1 MQYGSNLKEAG
12 LPNEQQEQTVTEP
25 TPSFPTTTNM
35 PSKRL
40 PQELIDAIVLDLED
54 DKSCLSSCSK
64 TAKTFRVPCQRRIFR
79 QMVLHDKKT
88 GYSNTHQRARD
99 LLVASPHLE
108 VYIHNL
114 TAFWPSGQAGMR
126 SLGSVLRALHNV
138 QCLTISNSEE
148 LNADWRDIA
157 PDLDSA
163 IFDTISLHSLDR
175 LHLIGLD
182 RVPHSLIL
190 HATCSVRLLSLD
202 IYTRP
207 VAVQT
212 SVEPCPSPPQLEH
225 LILRDSRTAFHM
237 RRFMLSLNRAG
248 YMQNTRRLVL
258 PLALRDS
265 DSQELFDFL
274 PPGLYHLEIECG
286 SFVSIIAIPT
296 LKFLRVL
303 ELGFYIGQSRVLPG
317 SLDLIISQL
326 HKLTPALEELSLT
339 IEIMPRIPEIPWPHG
354 QPWPAFDVGFAQ
366 RGDLSRLRKVT
377 CYLRLKMDYFHGDS
391 DVSFVGF
398 VTAMEGKLLG
408 LTSTDMLSF
417 ARKKA
422 IDPER
427 GY

>member
-1 MQYGSNLKEAG
+1 
-12 LPNEQQEQTVTEP
+12 
-25 TPSFPTTTNM
+25 M

-79 QMVLHDKKT
+79 QVVLHGKKS

-108 VYIHNL
+108 AYIHNL
-114 TAFWPSGQAGMR
+114 TAFWPNGPADMR
-126 SLGSVLRALHNV
+126 SLGTVLRALHNV
-138 QCLTISNSEE
+138 QCFTISNSESIV
-148 LNADWRDIA
+148 DWSTLT
-157 PDLDSA
+157 PDLTSV
-163 IFDTISLHSLDR
+163 IFDAISLRSLDQ
-175 LHLIGLD
+175 LHLIGLE

-207 VAVQT
+207 VAVQAP
-212 SVEPCPSPPQLEH
+212 VEPCPSPPQLEH

-248 YMQNTRRLVL
+248 YLQNTRHLIL
-258 PLALRDS
+258 PLDRRDI
-265 DSQELFDFL
+265 DIQELFDSV
-274 PPGLYHLEIECG
+274 PPGLCHLEIESG
-286 SFVSIIAIPT
+286 LFSGIITIPT
-296 LKFLRVL
+296 LKLLRVL
-303 ELGFYIGQSRVLPG
+303 DLGFYIGQSRVLPG
-317 SLDLIISQL
+317 TLDLIISQL
-326 HKLTPALEELSLT
+326 HKLTPALEELGLT

-354 QPWPAFDVGFAQ
+354 QPWPVFDVGFAQ
-366 RGDLSRLRKVT
+366 RGELSQLRKVT

-391 DVSFVGF
+391 DVSFGGF

-408 LTSTDMLSF
+408 LTGTDILTF

-422 IDPER
+422 NDLFSP
-427 GY
+427 